1 MNTLEDIRHKFCV
14 APMMDKTDRHC
25 RYFHRLM
32 SKRAFLYTE
41 MLHSNAVIRG
51 NKELLLKYNPK
62 EHPLALQLGGSD
74 PDQLGEASAISEEF
88 GYTEVNLNVG
98 CPSSKVQK
106 GKFGAV
112 LMKEPKLVASCINK
126 MKKSTNIPVT
136 VKCRIGVDNMN
147 TDKHLDH
154 FVEEVSSAG
163 CDTFIIHARKAWLS
177 GLSPKDN
184 REIPPLDYQRVY
196 KLKDVFPN
204 INFVINGGIKSINE
218 SIKHLQYVDGVM
230 IGREVYDNPL
240 LLTEVDSSIF
250 YEEKAV
256 ISRSDILRKLF
267 PYLKEEVEQGT
278 KISHITRH
286 LMGLFRGFNGAK
298 NLRKLLMSVNDQ
310 INPLENFE
318 SLLKKEMI

>member
-1 MNTLEDIRHKFCV
+1 MNDLDNIRHKFCV

-25 RYFHRLM
+25 RYFHRLI
-32 SKRAFLYTE
+32 SNRAFLYTE

-51 NKELLLKYNPK
+51 NKERLLKYNPK
-62 EHPLALQLGGSD
+62 EHPLAIQLGGCD
-74 PDQLGEASAISEEF
+74 PVQLGEASAISEEF

-112 LMKEPKLVASCINK
+112 LMKEPKLVASCINQ

-147 TDKHLDH
+147 TDKNLDH
-154 FVEEVSSAG
+154 FVEEVSFAG
-163 CDTFIIHARKAWLS
+163 CDTFIIHARKAWLN

-196 KLKDVFPN
+196 KLKDSFPN
-204 INFVINGGIKSINE
+204 INFVINGGINSIDE

-230 IGREVYDNPL
+230 IGRKAYDNPI
-240 LLTEVDSSIF
+240 LLTEVDSRIF
-250 YEEKAV
+250 YDEKTD
-256 ISRSDILRKLF
+256 ISRSDILKKLF

>member
-1 MNTLEDIRHKFCV
+1 MNSLDDIRHKFCV

-74 PDQLGEASAISEEF
+74 PGQLGEASAISEEF

-163 CDTFIIHARKAWLS
+163 CDTFIIHARKAWLR

-196 KLKDVFPN
+196 KLKDSFPN

-230 IGREVYDNPL
+230 IGREAYDNPL
-240 LLTEVDSSIF
+240 LLTEVDSRIF

-256 ISRSDILRKLF
+256 ISTSDILRKIF

>member
-1 MNTLEDIRHKFCV
+1 
-14 APMMDKTDRHC
+14 
-25 RYFHRLM
+25 M

-74 PDQLGEASAISEEF
+74 PGLLGEASAISEEF

-154 FVEEVSSAG
+154 FIEEVSSAG

-196 KLKDVFPN
+196 KLKDSFPN

-230 IGREVYDNPL
+230 IGREAYDNPL